1 MIPDTRN
8 RGGVVTLGVKRATQ
22 VNLSF
27 LYNKG
32 FSKLEKP
39 NCGWRLKQGIFENGI
54 GN

>member
-32 FSKLEKP
+32 FSKLE
-39 NCGWRLKQGIFENGI
+39 NLTVADASNTGFLRML
-54 GN
+54 